1 MPNPYVNKVVQSNGT
16 TLIDIS
22 DTTAVASDVA
32 SGKYFYLATGEKVAG
47 SGSGGSSGYTRTVIV
62 PEQTVTPTY
71 ADGQTSAT
79 LSTASGTLVEGD
91 DYIITLNGDEYW
103 FTAINVDWGGFTFIG
118 AEGYLWGTSGEQL
131 YPCLIYDGPSEY
143 NNLMLLVYDGSAGTP
158 VTIKV
163 EKIELS

>member
-1 MPNPYVNKVVQSNGT
+1 MFSPQQEVVLDGELS
-16 TLIDIS
+16 LDLHIDGDMSLNIPV
-22 DTTAVASDVA
+22 D
-32 SGKYFYLATGEKVAG
+32 GEAG
-47 SGSGGSSGYTRTVIV
+47 
-62 PEQTVTPTY
+62 TPTY
-71 ADGQTSAT
+71 SDGQTSAT

>member
-1 MPNPYVNKVVQSNGT
+1 MANITLLGASYTDVPAVTLPQTGGGT
-16 TLIDIS
+16 VT
-22 DTTAVASDVA
+22 
-32 SGKYFYLATGEKVAG
+32 FYEGG
-47 SGSGGSSGYTRTVIV
+47 GGSTYTCTVIV
-62 PEQTVTPTY
+62 PQQTVTPTY
-71 ADGQTSAT
+71 SDGQTSAT

-163 EKIELS
+163 EKIELT

>member
-1 MPNPYVNKVVQSNGT
+1 MANITLLGASYTDVPAVTLPQTGGGTVTFYENG
-16 TLIDIS
+16 
-22 DTTAVASDVA
+22 
-32 SGKYFYLATGEKVAG
+32 
-47 SGSGGSSGYTRTVIV
+47 GGGSGYTRTVIA
-62 PEQTVTPTY
+62 PQQTVTPTY
-71 ADGQTSAT
+71 SDGQTIAT

-91 DYIITLNGDEYW
+91 NYIITLDGDEYW

>member
-1 MPNPYVNKVVQSNGT
+1 MANITLLGASYTDVPAVTLPQTGGGT
-16 TLIDIS
+16 VT
-22 DTTAVASDVA
+22 
-32 SGKYFYLATGEKVAG
+32 FYEGG
-47 SGSGGSSGYTRTVIV
+47 GGSTYTRTVIV
-62 PEQTVTPTY
+62 PQQTVTRTY
-71 ADGQTSAT
+71 SAGQTIAT
-79 LSTASGTLVEGD
+79 LSTASGTLVGGD
-91 DYIITLNGDEYW
+91 NYIITLDGDEYW

>member
-1 MPNPYVNKVVQSNGT
+1 MANITLLGASYTDVPAVTLPQTGGGT
-16 TLIDIS
+16 VT
-22 DTTAVASDVA
+22 
-32 SGKYFYLATGEKVAG
+32 FYEGG
-47 SGSGGSSGYTRTVIV
+47 GGSTYTRTVIV
-62 PEQTVTPTY
+62 PQQTVTPTY
-71 ADGQTSAT
+71 SDGQTIAT
-79 LSTASGTLVEGD
+79 LSTASGTLVGGYN
-91 DYIITLNGDEYW
+91 YIITLDGDEYW